1 MADKPISI
9 ITKWTEYCMICGR
22 PRDDMHHALYGNKH
36 KLADEDKLLM
46 PLCAYHHNSNNL
58 FDVKRKPV
66 TNMSVHQCDEMKALS
81 QMLAEVCWERQKL
94 AEKIAANHNALV
106 TKNKEITAEKVI
118 EDVREQFK
126 NRYGEFYL

>member
-1 MADKPISI
+1 MGAEPKSI
-9 ITKWTEYCMICGR
+9 ITKWTDYCMICGR

-58 FDVKRKPV
+58 FEVKRKPV

-81 QMLAEVCWERQKL
+81 QMLAEACWEREYLADKL
-94 AEKIAANHNALV
+94 AEKGDCTKDDALQEA
-106 TKNKEITAEKVI
+106 KDAF
-118 EDVREQFK
+118 FK
-126 NRYGEFYL
+126 RYGEFYL

>member
-1 MADKPISI
+1 MADKPKSI

-81 QMLAEVCWERQKL
+81 QMLAEVCWERQYL
-94 AEKIAANHNALV
+94 AEKLATGETGHQSVEDWIEEARAA
-106 TKNKEITAEKVI
+106 
-118 EDVREQFK
+118 FK
-126 NRYGEFYL
+126 SRYGEFYL